1 MPGMQLRGHCNR
13 AANHGDQTLAVG
25 IGIGIVAQQADKSN
39 YCDLRW
45 FCASA
50 LLNYHLP
57 VLIDIGIVFKVIGI
71 LCKQVN
77 GCTFRNRVK

>member
-1 MPGMQLRGHCNR
+1 MPDMQLRGHCNR
-13 AANHGDQTLAVG
+13 AANHGDQTLAV
-25 IGIGIVAQQADKSN
+25 GIGIVAQQADKSN

-57 VLIDIGIVFKVIGI
+57 VLIDIGVIFKVIGI

-77 GCTFRNRVK
+77 GRTFRNRLK